1 MDADKATTSLY
12 RLRNTFRVV
21 SARLCIVGRATS
33 TFGSLTSVLDSIFRT
48 SLKTVPFS
56 LIVDFPDQVD
66 KISVGEHLEGV
77 SERRIWFDSRRA
89 IKRLHILRLLIES
102 NNEWLIS
109 VNSIMSLLLMTDALT
124 TFSMYSD

>member
-1 MDADKATTSLY
+1 MDADKATTSLH
-12 RLRNTFRVV
+12 RLRNTFRAV